1 MIAAAIG
8 LLCTV
13 LPFVFKLIERRWEQ
27 DTPQKRR
34 ERELD
39 SINQAIGTGD
49 SVAVNDRLERVLD
62 RLQNPP
68 PRPTRDAPSQQG

>member
-1 MIAAAIG
+1 MIAAIIG

-13 LPFVFKLIERRWEQ
+13 LPFVFKLIERKW
-27 DTPQKRR
+27 TPQAKR
-34 ERELD
+34 EHELEE
-39 SINQAIGTGD
+39 INQAIGRGD

-68 PRPTRDAPSQQG
+68 PRATRDAPSQQG

>member
-13 LPFVFKLIERRWEQ
+13 LPFVFGVIERRWQQ
-27 DTPQKRR
+27 DTPQRRR

-39 SINQAIGTGD
+39 NINQAIGTGD
-49 SVAVNDRLERVLD
+49 SLAVNDRLERVLD

-68 PRPTRDAPSQQG
+68 PRVTRDAPSQQG

>member
-1 MIAAAIG
+1 MIAAAVG

-13 LPFVFKLIERRWEQ
+13 LPFVFKWIERRWER

-39 SINQAIGTGD
+39 SINKAIGTGD
-49 SVAVNDRLERVLD
+49 SMAVNDRLERVLD

-68 PRPTRDAPSQQG
+68 PRVTRDAPSQQG